1 MLTKQPFYV
10 GGFEN
15 LEEAN
20 FAKNNAFGAVGMFV
34 FSFTASLFGL
44 YFHSRKEIE
53 PNDLEALRPLRPN
66 GMSAYQV
73 ELSEGISPYRD

>member
-1 MLTKQPFYV
+1 MTKQPFFV
-10 GGFEN
+10 GGFESI
-15 LEEAN
+15 EEAT
-20 FAKNNAFGAVGMFV
+20 FAKSNAFGAVGMFV

-53 PNDLEALRPLRPN
+53 PGDVEALRPLRPN

-73 ELSEGISPYRD
+73 ELTTGSPYRD